1 MYINYEHN
9 PTKENHKCEDCR
21 NENICKYCGDMR
33 EKREQVDKI
42 PTPTIKGLSPIK
54 ITISC
59 KNFEKKPLKQDGFPA
74 YR

>member
-1 MYINYEHN
+1 MYINRENN
-9 PTKENHKCEDCR
+9 PMKENHKCEDCR
-21 NENICKYCGDMR
+21 NESICKYCGDMR